1 MPLKCSLAVA
11 FTTLLLAALASPV
24 AGNGWIVADD
34 KEHLCGKLSLCTASN
49 LTWSLTTV
57 FDKDTGC
64 ALLARKGLEN
74 LQIAGKSP
82 AFEIPWRL
90 K

>member
-1 MPLKCSLAVA
+1 MPQKCSLAVA
-11 FTTLLLAALASPV
+11 FTVLLLAALASPV
-24 AGNGWIVADD
+24 AGSGWIVADD
-34 KEHLCGKLSLCTASN
+34 TEHLCGKLSLCTANN
-49 LTWSLTTV
+49 LTWSVTTV
-57 FDKDTGC
+57 FDKDSGC

-82 AFEIPWRL
+82 AVKVPWRL